1 MCRLFVEAGQPRS
14 LLIMAKCW
22 HVLKFE
28 AGGLFVNH
36 KQLCDRCVAQIHNQ
50 ELSALPLG
58 TAQQE
63 ERSMGKLF
71 VRANLLTRLI
81 ILVCVATFPAVVVT
95 AYMQY
100 NLHTDGQQRIA
111 DEALR
116 QAELLNAD
124 MANVAEGARQ
134 LSLAITH
141 FATVR
146 HGDSACAAQLA
157 ELRSDLPSYAVLSVV
172 TAEGRVICSSDK
184 GAGVDATAAA
194 QIRDVIGRG
203 GFHVGTYTPATATRG
218 AMLPFCL
225 QFAQNSGKPGL
236 VIVGLSLGW
245 LGAHLGELTRPANST
260 IGIADRNGITVARF
274 PDHDKFVGKMF
285 PPAVRPYIN
294 AATRGNAV
302 VAGYDGKD
310 RMIGFVPA
318 TEAPVGLFVSIG
330 MYLPDMLADLDRVT
344 LQSALLMITGA
355 LISLM
360 LALVVGQR
368 FVRRPTEALIAAA
381 RRWTS
386 GDLTARAQ
394 LTEPPGSEFGSL
406 AAAFND
412 MASALGRQQREL
424 QELNATLEARVEART
439 KDLAESG
446 KRLAVEMAEREKTE
460 ATLRQAQKLQA
471 VGQLAGGVA
480 HDFNNLLTAIL
491 AALELLR
498 ARLPAGQEGL
508 VRLLDTA
515 LGAAERGGRLT
526 GQLLAFSRRQQLLPV
541 PTDLN
546 MTVIALSN
554 LLGSTLGRSIRI
566 QTDLV
571 QDLWPAM
578 VDPSQVEAAIINL
591 AINARDA
598 MPEGGV
604 LTIATRNIPLDVGG
618 SLLPGDYVAVRMADT
633 GTGMTPE
640 LIAHV
645 YEPFFTTKEPG
656 RGSGLGLSQV
666 HGLAVQSGGD
676 VRIESKL
683 GEGTTVTLLL
693 PRAKSL
699 PVAVRPDSGSTRQ
712 TSHPR
717 ARILVVDD
725 DRDVRQMTGEMLTER
740 GYSVELAADADAAL
754 AILQRD
760 GGFDVMLVDYVMPGT
775 NGASLV
781 KIVRSLRPG
790 LRTLMMTGHAAPQLG
805 EEVGIEN
812 IIRKPFNVTTL
823 DERLVRA
830 LARPNLWAVHGGVGA
845 A

>member
-1 MCRLFVEAGQPRS
+1 LISISRRHRAYGNLKLLPDLWEPRRKKN
-14 LLIMAKCW
+14 A
-22 HVLKFE
+22 
-28 AGGLFVNH
+28 
-36 KQLCDRCVAQIHNQ
+36 
-50 ELSALPLG
+50 
-58 TAQQE
+58 
-63 ERSMGKLF
+63 SMGKLF
-71 VRANLLTRLI
+71 GRTSLLTRLV
-81 ILVCVATFPAVVVT
+81 ILVFVAIVPAVAVM
-95 AYMQY
+95 AYTQH
-100 NLHTDGQQRIA
+100 NLRDGGEHRIA

-146 HGDSACAAQLA
+146 EGDSACGTQLA
-157 ELRSDLPSYAVLSVV
+157 ELRSELPSYAALSVIA
-172 TAEGRVICSSDK
+172 AEGRVICSTDK
-184 GAGVDATAAA
+184 GAGSVVNATAAA
-194 QIRDVIGRG
+194 QIRDLIRRG
-203 GFHVGTYTPATATRG
+203 GFDVGTYIPATPTRG
-218 AMLPFCL
+218 AIVPFFLP
-225 QFAQNSGKPGL
+225 FAQNSGKPAL
-236 VIVGLSLGW
+236 VIVDLSLDW
-245 LGAHLGELTRPANST
+245 LGAHLGELKRPANST
-260 IGIADRNGITVARF
+260 IGIADRNGVTVARF
-274 PDHDKFVGKMF
+274 PDHDKFVGKLF

-302 VAGYDGKD
+302 VTGYDGKD

-344 LQSALLMITGA
+344 LQGTLLMITGA
-355 LISLM
+355 LISLL
-360 LALVVGQR
+360 LALAVGQH
-368 FVRRPTEALIAAA
+368 FVRRPTEVLLAAA

-394 LTEPPGSEFGSL
+394 LTEAPGSEFGSL

-412 MASALGRQQREL
+412 MAGALGRQQREL
-424 QELNATLEARVEART
+424 QELNATLEARVQSRT
-439 KDLAESG
+439 QDLTESG
-446 KRLAVEMAEREKTE
+446 NRLQVEMAEREKTE

-471 VGQLAGGVA
+471 VGQLAGGIA
-480 HDFNNLLTAIL
+480 HDFNNLLTAIVG
-491 AALELLR
+491 ALELLR
-498 ARLPAGQEGL
+498 ARLPTGQEGL

-515 LGAAERGGRLT
+515 LGTAERGGKLT

-541 PTDLN
+541 PSDLN
-546 MTVIALSN
+546 VTVIALSH

-578 VDPSQVEAAIINL
+578 VDPSQIEAAIINL

-604 LTIATRNIPLDVGG
+604 LTIATRNVPLRIGG
-618 SLLPGDYVAVRMADT
+618 SLLPGDYAAVRVADT

-640 LIAHV
+640 LIARAF
-645 YEPFFTTKEPG
+645 EPFFTTKEPG
-656 RGSGLGLSQV
+656 LGSGLGLSQV
-666 HGLAVQSGGD
+666 HGLAAQSGGD
-676 VRIESKL
+676 VRIESKP
-683 GEGTTVTLLL
+683 GKGTTVTLLL

-699 PVAVRPDSGSTRQ
+699 PIAVQSDAGSTLQATRR
-712 TSHPR
+712 R

-725 DRDVRQMTGEMLTER
+725 DCDVRQMIGEMLTES
-740 GYSVELAADADAAL
+740 GYSVELAAAADEAL

-760 GGFDVMLVDYVMPGT
+760 GGFDAMLVDYVMPGT

-790 LRTLMMTGHAAPQLG
+790 LRILMMTGLAELQAG
-805 EEVGIEN
+805 EEIGTEN
-812 IIRKPFNVTTL
+812 IIRKPFNVATL
-823 DERLVRA
+823 DERLARI
-830 LARPNLWAVHGGVGA
+830 LARPILQAVQGGVRAGA